1 MFFQDRPDKV
11 NASEV
16 IKWGI
21 LAGFLEGAFIGIA
34 GILYSQKSL
43 LSSVLGGWERGA
55 VLTMLFLIAISAITT
70 SVIVFAHP
78 IYCLLRRHY
87 RDAILTVLVT
97 AATLLAILGFT
108 LFTYRQ
114 LFI

>member
-1 MFFQDRPDKV
+1 MFFQDKV
-11 NASEV
+11 NVSEV

-34 GILYSQKSL
+34 GILYSQREL
-43 LSSVLGGWERGA
+43 LMGVVGGWERGA
-55 VLTMLFLIAISAITT
+55 VLVMLSLIAISAITT

-78 IYCLLRRHY
+78 IYCLLRGHY
-87 RDAILTVLVT
+87 RDAILTVFVT
-97 AATLLAILGFT
+97 MATLLAILGFT
-108 LFTYRQ
+108 LFAYRQ